1 MVPGADAG
9 RLLTAAGLAF
19 HPAITPTRRHYELHF
34 TREGCEVGSATCLRL
49 HSFKGQ
55 NSGEDPG
62 LPDPEALEP
71 HASLIFI
78 PAMRHYHWGITS
90 HLPFLCGN
98 KLYNIVIENCLH
110 FKYF

>member
-1 MVPGADAG
+1 MSSTLQG
-9 RLLTAAGLAF
+9 RDVKSVLQLASGCAAK
-19 HPAITPTRRHYELHF
+19 
-34 TREGCEVGSATCLRL
+34 
-49 HSFKGQ
+49 KGQ

-71 HASLIFI
+71 HASLLFI

-90 HLPFLCGN
+90 HLRFPWGN